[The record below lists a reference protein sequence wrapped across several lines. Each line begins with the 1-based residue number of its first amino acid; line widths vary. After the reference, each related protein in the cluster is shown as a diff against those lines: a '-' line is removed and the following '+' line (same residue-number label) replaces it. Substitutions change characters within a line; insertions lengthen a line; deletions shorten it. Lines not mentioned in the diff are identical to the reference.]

1 MVDRAPRCEITDSCP
16 ALWRQDAMVCG
27 GYKGCSAIQLNSVGS
42 VKATINLPN
51 HGLPG
56 PGVSLD
62 EITLQGQVV
71 LESE

>member
-1 MVDRAPRCEITDSCP
+1 
-16 ALWRQDAMVCG
+16 MVCG